1 MMKKTKKTLLAENG
15 IVVGNVVNKQ
25 GLKNPISRLLVR
37 NFNKT
42 VVQLAGKV
50 SPVSILEVGCGEG
63 IVTKILL
70 ESTLSKIHS
79 IDISD
84 IVISQARKNVN
95 SERVNFEKRSIYDLN
110 DEKKYGAELVVCC
123 EVMEHLLEPEEALRK
138 LALMASPYC
147 LFSVP
152 REPLWRILNLL
163 RGVYIN
169 KLGNTPGHT
178 QHWSKR
184 SFRRFVSPFFIV
196 IETVTPL
203 PWTFLLCRVKE

>member
-1 MMKKTKKTLLAENG
+1 MMKNPKKTLLAENG

-25 GLKNPISRLLVR
+25 SLKNPISRLLVK

-42 VVQLAGKV
+42 VVQLTGKV

-84 IVISQARKNVN
+84 IVISQARKSVN
-95 SERVNFEKRSIYDLN
+95 SERVNFEKRSIYDLK
-110 DEKKYGAELVVCC
+110 DKEKYGADLVVCC
-123 EVMEHLLEPEEALRK
+123 EVMEHLLEPEEALKK
-138 LALMASPYC
+138 LAFLASPYC

-152 REPLWRILNLL
+152 REPLWRLLNLL
-163 RGVYIN
+163 RGVYIK
-169 KLGNTPGHT
+169 KLGNTPGHV

-184 SFRRFVSPFFIV
+184 SFRRFVRPFFTI
-196 IETVTPL
+196 IETATPL